1 MIGSLSL
8 RGNTEGIDHEPAA
21 DRYDVKVVKVVFQYE
36 IRSFKD
42 RERRKTQIAEPRGQE
57 QTDAQDGELLLLACR
72 RERPDR
78 TTHHRDARAAWLT
91 RKLYTELDIGDFS
104 MLGVRKWLFLLVGA
118 PSFELGPE
126 RIRRALAAFVHSP
139 PK

>member
-8 RGNTEGIDHEPAA
+8 RGYTEGIDHEPAA

-57 QTDAQDGELLLLACR
+57 QTDAQDGKLLLLACR

-91 RKLYTELDIGDFS
+91 RKLYTELYIGDFS
-104 MLGVRKWLFLLVGA
+104 ILGVRKWLFLLVGA
-118 PSFELGPE
+118 PRLELGPE
-126 RIRRALAAFVHSP
+126 RINGDVLEFIRS
-139 PK
+139 

>member
-8 RGNTEGIDHEPAA
+8 RGYTEGIDHEPAA

-57 QTDAQDGELLLLACR
+57 QTDAQDGKLLLLACR

-78 TTHHRDARAAWLT
+78 TTHHRDARDSVADTQTVHRTVDGRFFDSWSP
-91 RKLYTELDIGDFS
+91 EVVVFIGRS
-104 MLGVRKWLFLLVGA
+104 A
-118 PSFELGPE
+118 E
-126 RIRRALAAFVHSP
+126 I
-139 PK
+139 

>member
-8 RGNTEGIDHEPAA
+8 RGYTEGIDHEPAA

-42 RERRKTQIAEPRGQE
+42 RERRKTQIAEPWGQE
-57 QTDAQDGELLLLACR
+57 QTDAQDGKLLLLACR

-78 TTHHRDARAAWLT
+78 TN
-91 RKLYTELDIGDFS
+91 
-104 MLGVRKWLFLLVGA
+104 A
-118 PSFELGPE
+118 PSRCKGSVADTQTVHRTVHRRLFDFWSPE
-126 RIRRALAAFVHSP
+126 VAVFIGRNAEI
-139 PK
+139 